1 MNNEFMN
8 KYPYTDFHELNADYL
23 LQRLKIVEEKLD
35 TIKED
40 IESEVL
46 AWVQTQLEPYEQQ
59 LNDLITEVQNLE
71 RSTQETL
78 AQYDT
83 RINNFI
89 NQVNA
94 QIIEIRT
101 ELVNSINAVN
111 ALTDLKIEQNNI
123 YLLNEITENVGDL
136 FVVLNPFTGE
146 TVTIQDMV
154 DYLSAF
160 HINDAIDYDTMATRA
175 LTYNQ
180 VDALNITYT
189 DLTLHGNTLYV

>member
-1 MNNEFMN
+1 MENQFMN

-23 LQRLKIVEEKLD
+23 LQRLKSVEEKLA

-40 IESEVL
+40 IESDVL

-59 LNDLITEVQNLE
+59 LNALIAEVQNLE

-78 AQYDT
+78 DQYDV

-94 QIIEIRT
+94 QIVEIRT

-136 FVVLNPFTGE
+136 FMVLNPFTGE
-146 TVTIQDMV
+146 MVTIQDMV

-175 LTYNQ
+175 LTYTQ

>member
-1 MNNEFMN
+1 MDNQFMN

-23 LQRLKIVEEKLD
+23 LQRLKDVEEKLD

-46 AWVQTQLEPYEQQ
+46 AWVQTQLEPYERQ

-71 RSTQETL
+71 ISTQETL
-78 AQYDT
+78 NQYNT

-101 ELVNSINAVN
+101 ELVDSINAVN

-136 FVVLNPFTGE
+136 FMVLNPFIGE
-146 TVTIQDMV
+146 MVSIQDMV

-160 HINDAIDYDTMATRA
+160 HINDAIDYDTMNTRA
-175 LTYNQ
+175 LTYTQFN
-180 VDALNITYT
+180 ALNITYT
-189 DLTLHGNTLYV
+189 DLTLHGNTLYT

>member
-1 MNNEFMN
+1 MDNNFMN

-23 LQRLKIVEEKLD
+23 LQRLKDVEAKLD

-46 AWVQTQLEPYEQQ
+46 AWVQEQLVPYEQQ
-59 LNDLITEVQNLE
+59 LNELITEVQTLE
-71 RSTQETL
+71 QTTQETL

-83 RINNFI
+83 RITNFI
-89 NQVNA
+89 NDINGEIV
-94 QIIEIRT
+94 EIRT
-101 ELVNSINAVN
+101 ELVNSIQAVN

-180 VDALNITYT
+180 FEALNITYT